1 MLTISTIRG
10 RVLVPFAVPGYLA
23 GWESPFPAH
32 LVSEGRAYETHI
44 GVKSKSIRPEEK
56 TVVYEGIILAR
67 SGRLL
72 AAIAS
77 QAIDDLEGNNKV
89 ALVKQSSQ

>member
-1 MLTISTIRG
+1 M
-10 RVLVPFAVPGYLA
+10 V
-23 GWESPFPAH
+23 H
-32 LVSEGRAYETHI
+32 
-44 GVKSKSIRPEEK
+44 
-56 TVVYEGIILAR
+56 EGILAC

>member
-32 LVSEGRAYETHI
+32 LVSEGRAYEIHI

-56 TVVYEGIILAR
+56 TVVHEGILAC